1 MAQAVEEDAGVAAQ
15 EDVAAAVVPASFEA
29 LQVVLLNNDH
39 WFLRLVDED
48 HAQEILNK
56 YPEDLNQKPEVLNQY
71 PEDLNLKPE
80 VLNQYPEDRNLKEE
94 MRDLL
99 PEDRSHSLEVPN
111 VILLTVPENQTNSY
125 LSEVSLLVEQTRF
138 KVVRFRAAVLH
149 PPSLITTPFK
159 SSTICLSKCKPSD

>member
-1 MAQAVEEDAGVAAQ
+1 MAQAVEVDAGVAAQ

-29 LQVVLLNNDH
+29 LQVVLRNNDH

-80 VLNQYPEDRNLKEE
+80 VLNQYPEDHNLKPEVLNQYPEDRNLKPEVLNQYPEDRNLKEE

-125 LSEVSLLVEQTRF
+125 LS
-138 KVVRFRAAVLH
+138 
-149 PPSLITTPFK
+149 
-159 SSTICLSKCKPSD
+159 

>member
-56 YPEDLNQKPEVLNQY
+56 Y

>member
-1 MAQAVEEDAGVAAQ
+1 MSTRSKIHCPSTARFPSDHSMAQAVEADAGVAAQ

-29 LQVVLLNNDH
+29 LQVVLRNNDH
-39 WFLRLVDED
+39 WFLRLVAED
-48 HAQEILNK
+48 HAQEILNH
-56 YPEDLNQKPEVLNQY
+56 Y

-94 MRDLL
+94 MLDLL
-99 PEDRSHSLEVPN
+99 PEDRNHSLEAPN
-111 VILLTVPENQTNSY
+111 VILLT
-125 LSEVSLLVEQTRF
+125 EQTRF

-149 PPSLITTPFK
+149 RPSLITTPSK

>member
-1 MAQAVEEDAGVAAQ
+1 MAQAVVVDAGVAAQ

-39 WFLRLVDED
+39 WFLRLVDEV
-48 HAQEILNK
+48 HAQEI
-56 YPEDLNQKPEVLNQY
+56 LNQY

-80 VLNQYPEDRNLKEE
+80 VLNQYPEDLNQYPEDRNLKEE
-94 MRDLL
+94 MLDLL
-99 PEDRSHSLEVPN
+99 PEDRNHSLEAPN

-125 LSEVSLLVEQTRF
+125 LSEVNLLVEQTRF

-149 PPSLITTPFK
+149 RPSLITTPSK
-159 SSTICLSKCKPSD
+159 SWTICLSKCKPSY